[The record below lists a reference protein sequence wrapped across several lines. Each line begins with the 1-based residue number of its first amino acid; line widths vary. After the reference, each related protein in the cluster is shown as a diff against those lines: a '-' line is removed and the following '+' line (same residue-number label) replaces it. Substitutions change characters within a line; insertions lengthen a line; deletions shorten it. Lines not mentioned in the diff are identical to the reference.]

1 MLDNEIINHMD
12 IEELRNYVAHQ
23 EAVINSLLGLNG
35 DNADIIEELE
45 RALHAMNY
53 RVNATAVYNARQGE
67 LSWIEQELRKKY
79 EQYFAQ
85 KVCTMEAP
93 CTNCKEGQG

>member
-12 IEELRNYVAHQ
+12 VEELRNYVAHQ
-23 EAVINSLLGLNG
+23 EVVINSLRGINE
-35 DNADIIEELE
+35 DNAEIIDELL

-53 RVNATAVYNARQGE
+53 RVNATAVYSARQGE

-79 EQYFAQ
+79 EQDFAP
-85 KVCTMEAP
+85 KACTMEAP
-93 CTNCKEGQG
+93 CPTTME